1 MLCDVDIMLKVFLMV
16 CSWRKALLM
25 NLCLL
30 KNTVMRTKDGCAM
43 AVSPLQDVF

>member
-1 MLCDVDIMLKVFLMV
+1 MDLMVKVFIMV

-30 KNTVMRTKDGCAM
+30 KNTVMRTKDGRAM
-43 AVSPLQDVF
+43 AVLPLQDVF